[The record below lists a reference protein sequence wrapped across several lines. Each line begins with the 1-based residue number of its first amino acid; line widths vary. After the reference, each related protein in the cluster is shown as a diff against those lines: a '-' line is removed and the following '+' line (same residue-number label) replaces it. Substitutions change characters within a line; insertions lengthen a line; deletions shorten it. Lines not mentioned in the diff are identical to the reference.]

1 MQNVVS
7 NISLI
12 LPDLFQGA
20 VGKGGVER
28 RKVQKATTTGKK
40 KKALYTSLIFPV
52 HFTREICTLVALKLA
67 TPYYINVLT
76 LLSKISSWSP

>member
-40 KKALYTSLIFPV
+40 KKHSIPL
-52 HFTREICTLVALKLA
+52 
-67 TPYYINVLT
+67 
-76 LLSKISSWSP
+76 